1 MSNGIGE
8 VVVLLVFAAWGLGV
22 AMLAWACAVLGRAG
36 QFERRRSLRCGR
48 YNRLSVSVYYRRVVW
63 HR

>member
-1 MSNGIGE
+1 MLSDIGNL
-8 VVVLLVFAAWGLGV
+8 VVLLVFAMWGLGV
-22 AMLAWACAVLGRAG
+22 AMLAWACAVLCQAG
-36 QFERRRSLRCGR
+36 HFERRRTLRQGR